1 MAGAHRAREHPEE
14 ARANAMSASSGRRL
28 TEIDSLRGMAAL
40 AVLSFHFTTRYEA
53 IYRFS
58 GYLPFHAPWGYLG
71 VNLFF
76 VISGFV
82 IYMTL
87 DRTDV
92 GADFLV
98 SRFSRL
104 YPAYWAA
111 IALTFC
117 ITSVLGLPGKAVPWH
132 IAVLNIPMFQML
144 FFVPMVDGVY
154 WTLLVELLFY
164 GLAYALF
171 AARRMNYVLHAL
183 CALFALRLV
192 YWGFA
197 EFAHVD
203 LPWRIRQLLILDY
216 IPFFG
221 LGIVAFRLSQRR
233 GRYPLADLLTAM
245 LAIGVLA
252 VGDSALLAAVA
263 LGCFAAV
270 WLAAQGRLGFLRF
283 PLLVWLGTIS
293 YPLYLLHE
301 YIGWSLLRQ
310 FQRQGLAPMA
320 AIAVTTTLVIGLAAV
335 VSKLVEYPGM
345 AYIRRKYRESRQY
358 RMRHAST

>member
-1 MAGAHRAREHPEE
+1 
-14 ARANAMSASSGRRL
+14 MSASSGRRL

-117 ITSVLGLPGKAVPWH
+117 ITSLLGLPGKAVPWH

-270 WLAAQGRLGFLRF
+270 WLAAHGRLGFLRF

>member
-1 MAGAHRAREHPEE
+1 MKTDNLLIDGSRVVGLDAQLSHENTVAYDMAPSFNHLRLLRWSARGLRRRRAAAIVAENFAQSYSAAARDWTLPVVWLRALPAGPDRRAGRLRRVASVAHCTVAGAHRARQRLEY
-14 ARANAMSASSGRRL
+14 AREKPMSASSGRRL
-28 TEIDSLRGMAAL
+28 TKIDSLRGIAAL
-40 AVLSFHFTTRYEA
+40 AVLSFHFTTRYDE

-104 YPAYWAA
+104 YPAYWTA

-117 ITSVLGLPGKAVPWH
+117 ITSLLGLPGKAVPWH
-132 IAVLNIPMFQML
+132 IAVLNIPMIQML
-144 FFVPMVDGVY
+144 FSVPMVDGVY

-183 CALFALRLV
+183 CALFALRLI

-197 EFAHVD
+197 NS
-203 LPWRIRQLLILDY
+203 RMST
-216 IPFFG
+216 
-221 LGIVAFRLSQRR
+221 FR
-233 GRYPLADLLTAM
+233 GE
-245 LAIGVLA
+245 
-252 VGDSALLAAVA
+252 SA
-263 LGCFAAV
+263 
-270 WLAAQGRLGFLRF
+270 
-283 PLLVWLGTIS
+283 S
-293 YPLYLLHE
+293 Y
-301 YIGWSLLRQ
+301 
-310 FQRQGLAPMA
+310 
-320 AIAVTTTLVIGLAAV
+320 
-335 VSKLVEYPGM
+335 
-345 AYIRRKYRESRQY
+345 
-358 RMRHAST
+358 